1 MKKQKSAYEEFMK
14 LTPSQRAKATAE
26 FDQEFI
32 VDTFKSLRP
41 QDRKHWERLK
51 RGPGRPKVGKGADVV
66 SVSIER
72 TLLEQSDSL
81 AKKLRV
87 SRAGLIARG
96 LKAMLAANGHL

>member
-1 MKKQKSAYEEFMK
+1 MKKRKSAYDEFMK
-14 LTPSQRAKATAE
+14 LTPAEREKTTAE

-32 VDTFKSLRP
+32 IDTFRP
-41 QDRKHWERLK
+41 LTPQERKRWERLK
-51 RGPGRPKVGKGADVV
+51 RGPGRPKVGKGANVV

-72 TLLEQSDSL
+72 SLLEQSDSL

-96 LKAMLAANGHL
+96 LKAMLAANGQL